1 MFQYEKGSI
10 VLKNGKRFSITQI
23 LRHVIQLG
31 AFFLFP
37 GLFLT
42 VFHAIRDLVV
52 SLIQGTFSFSAQAP
66 GLATLLI
73 AFAVTALP

>member
-10 VLKNGKRFSITQI
+10 VLKNGKRFSVTQI

-42 VFHAIRDLVV
+42 VFHEIRDLVV
-52 SLIQGTFSFSAQAP
+52 SLI
-66 GLATLLI
+66 
-73 AFAVTALP
+73 